1 MLNFVVFLLIFYTSR
16 LCIYMKGGVFLMK
29 KILSVVLTFV
39 MIFAFSTTA
48 FATDVDHVI
57 TDPIEPEEYQG
68 IMSLSNSISISG
80 GIAKCHYDVNMQGG
94 YKADVTT
101 ILQKSSGGDWSE
113 VTSWSHSKVNYVGE
127 TKTRAVT
134 RGYSYRL
141 KTYVNTYDSNDN
153 FVEGEMKI
161 SNTVHYYPASN

>member
-1 MLNFVVFLLIFYTSR
+1 
-16 LCIYMKGGVFLMK
+16 MK

-39 MIFAFSTTA
+39 MIFAFSATA

-68 IMSLSNSISISG
+68 IMSIGNSISISG
-80 GIAKCHYDVNMQGG
+80 GIAKCRYDIDMHSG

-113 VTSWSHSKVNYVGE
+113 VTSWSHSKASYVAE
-127 TKTRAVT
+127 TKNKAVV

-141 KTYVNTYDSNDN
+141 KTYVNSYDSAGN

-161 SNTVHYYPASN
+161 SNTVHYY